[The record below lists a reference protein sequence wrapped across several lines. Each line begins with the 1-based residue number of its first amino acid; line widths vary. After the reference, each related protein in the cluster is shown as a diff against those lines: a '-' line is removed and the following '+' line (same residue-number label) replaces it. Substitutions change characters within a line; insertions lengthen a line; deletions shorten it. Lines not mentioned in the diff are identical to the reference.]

1 MSSNRLRRL
10 NARGRDLVNDDF
22 LRGAKKS
29 LDIKDRHVDSIDPDI
44 DLGDF
49 NDTVDEYI
57 NEYEEFDPDMDGEMA
72 VDLHRALP
80 LTRRVAG
87 DLGVWSYL
95 TAVERPDFVRHRWKP
110 NNGLIS
116 RERFLNPIKRNA
128 FSRLWWSAEMTVDDG
143 DYEMTRELWSQEDGQ
158 DLFEASFGRNFSSF
172 RPALH
177 AFFRVVGGE
186 DREVVREVAKKQSQM
201 LTTVILETLSR
212 EDAAMLLEQL
222 LDRVKSAE
230 AHS

>member
-1 MSSNRLRRL
+1 
-10 NARGRDLVNDDF
+10 VNDDF
-22 LRGAKKS
+22 LRGAKES

-57 NEYEEFDPDMDGEMA
+57 DEYQEFDPDMDGEMA

-110 NNGLIS
+110 NDGIIS
-116 RERFLNPIKRNA
+116 RERFLNPIKRNSFA
-128 FSRLWWSAEMTVDDG
+128 RLWWSAEMTIDSG
-143 DYEMTRELWSQEDGQ
+143 DYGMTRELWSMEDAQE
-158 DLFEASFGRNFSSF
+158 LFEQAFGRNFSSF

-177 AFFRVVGGE
+177 AFLRVAGGE
-186 DREVVREVAKKQSQM
+186 ERKVVRDVARKQSQI
-201 LTTVILETLSR
+201 LTTVVLETLNQ
-212 EDAAMLLEQL
+212 EDAEELLEQL
-222 LDRVKSAE
+222 LNRVKSAE